1 MQRKNGFSLIELL
14 IVIAIILII
23 AAIAIP
29 NLLRAR
35 ISANEASAAASVQT
49 IKTSEV
55 AYSTAYPTVGY
66 AASLANLGGGAS
78 PCIATAATACLV
90 DNFLATAI
98 APPGKSG
105 YVFSAMGIPNGPT
118 NSAYVIGAIPVTFGS
133 TGIHLFCAADDGLL
147 HSSPVAGAMPVTVA
161 ACEAFPPAQ

>member
-1 MQRKNGFSLIELL
+1 MRNKNGFSLIELL

-35 ISANEASAAASVQT
+35 ISANEASAAASIQA

-66 AASLANLGGGAS
+66 AATLGNLGGAAI
-78 PCIATAATACLV
+78 PCMATSTTACLV
-90 DNFLATAI
+90 DNILATAI
-98 APPGKSG
+98 AAPGKSG
-105 YVFSAMGIPNGPT
+105 YIFSAVGIANGPT
-118 NSAYVIGAIPVTFGS
+118 NSAYVIGAIPVTFGG